1 MKKFYAIILGIT
13 AVLLAVTAAYFSVF
27 GLSKLFIGASLSVII
42 MTGTLEFSKLVIVSL
57 LHQYWDKLAKLLKTY
72 LLIGTIILMII
83 TSAGIYGFL
92 SSAYS
97 KVSTELD
104 KMGGGIELLEKKIE
118 IKKEEKLRLTEQIK
132 TKNERAITLTDLR
145 KSQETRLD
153 SLYQKGWI
161 AAAKKT
167 ETVIKQA
174 DDNIF
179 TINQEITT
187 ISSKVESLNDSIS
200 KYETVK
206 LEAGNNDIASEIGP
220 LKYISKLTGASMDKV
235 VNYLILLLII
245 VFDPLAVALV
255 IATSSMI
262 NMRKEEQEEQ
272 KNKAEESVKS
282 LVNKFKKNV
291 EYVSD
296 EKGNFKLKNEEEVK
310 PTEIIEE
317 LIEENVEE
325 LKVEDNTEQNIVSEI
340 VEVLKESSN
349 FNVSDNMIVPG
360 VFTATTSNNESIIG
374 NLYIQLLDIFF
385 DGGNKTKEQ
394 EIPKYTEFKNSI
406 ELKFPNIKEK
416 EIKDFLLVCN
426 LVKIIYFKDEIY
438 YFQKSY
444 EDAKLIW
451 LLTDKQGKKHS
462 VEIQFNLLNNRN
474 EEHFSHHRIYKMKA
488 IIEAI
493 VRLQWCIRRT
503 HIEKLIHIMLEE
515 HKEIT
520 QKEQPGKFPELLYL
534 GWNTDPENTEIA
546 EKAIYDHFVQEWV
559 ILELKLPNTNTRR
572 VCTTKKSRNRFH
584 QKEEYELMYP
594 ENTEISRKW
603 EWHTDYID

>member
-42 MTGTLEFSKLVIVSL
+42 MAGTLEFSKLVIVSL
-57 LHQYWDKLAKLLKTY
+57 LHQYWNKLAKLLKVY

-97 KVSTELD
+97 KVSIELD

-132 TKNERAITLTDLR
+132 TKNERAVTLTDLR

-153 SLYQKGWI
+153 SLYQKGWV

-174 DDNIF
+174 DDNIL

-206 LEAGNNDIASEIGP
+206 LEAGNSDIASEIGP

-262 NMRKEEQEEQ
+262 NMRKEEQEE
-272 KNKAEESVKS
+272 KDNKAEELIKS
-282 LVNKFKKNV
+282 LTEKFKKNV

-296 EKGNFKLKNEEEVK
+296 EKGNFKLKNEEEIKSPEV
-310 PTEIIEE
+310 IEE
-317 LIEENVEE
+317 LVEEKIEE
-325 LKVEDNTEQNIVSEI
+325 LKVDEEIEKNIVEEI
-340 VEVLKESSN
+340 VDAISESSN
-349 FNVSDNMIVPG
+349 FNVSDDMIVPG
-360 VFTATTSNNESIIG
+360 VFTATTSSNESIVG
-374 NLYIQLLDIFF
+374 NLYLELLDVFF
-385 DGGNKTKEQ
+385 DGGNKIKDQ

-406 ELKFPNIKEK
+406 ELKLPNIKEK

-426 LVKIIYFKDEIY
+426 LVKIIYFRESIC
-438 YFQKSY
+438 YFQKNY
-444 EDAKLIW
+444 EDAKLII
-451 LLTDKQGKKHS
+451 S
-462 VEIQFNLLNNRN
+462 
-474 EEHFSHHRIYKMKA
+474 
-488 IIEAI
+488 II
-493 VRLQWCIRRT
+493 
-503 HIEKLIHIMLEE
+503 
-515 HKEIT
+515 
-520 QKEQPGKFPELLYL
+520 
-534 GWNTDPENTEIA
+534 
-546 EKAIYDHFVQEWV
+546 
-559 ILELKLPNTNTRR
+559 
-572 VCTTKKSRNRFH
+572 
-584 QKEEYELMYP
+584 
-594 ENTEISRKW
+594 
-603 EWHTDYID
+603 